1 MKKFFVS
8 VGLATAGAAA
18 FQASSMAQSSML
30 ESPKVWNVSAQL
42 DGFYDDNYATTS
54 NKKGSYGIEF
64 SPTVSADIPL
74 TQTEFGVLYT
84 YGVQWYQ
91 ERSDAG
97 QNAFDQD
104 HSFNLW
110 VDHSFNERW
119 NVKVS
124 DTVVD
129 GQEPELLNTASGSG
143 GSPYRLNGDNVVNN
157 GTVDL
162 HTDWTR
168 LFSSDLTYGNV
179 FTDYSQSGTAAAG
192 TIPAT
197 TSGGVPIPG
206 GNPITDGLYN
216 VSSGGVLG
224 TPSYAGELNRIQ
236 NSVNLDL
243 QWHLAPQTIID
254 AGYQFQIVNYT
265 GDELIGYANTQTG
278 TGVPGNF
285 PLYNGYTGT
294 AASIHAPIQYYS
306 NSRDNL
312 SHIGYVGLTEN
323 LLDSLVFAGRA
334 GFQYVDDFNDPL
346 NKSTSVDPYV
356 TLSLIYTYLPD
367 CTAQLGFTQSR
378 NATDVVTVNNQ
389 NGSITLDQESS
400 TLYAS
405 INHHI
410 TQKLLVSVIGQYA
423 NSVFDGGEY
432 ANQSDTDYNLGV
444 SANYAFTRNF
454 SANINYNFDD
464 LVSPIDMRG
473 YDRNRIS
480 IGVSVAY

>member
-42 DGFYDDNYATTS
+42 DGFYDDNYSTSSGS

-64 SPTVSADIPL
+64 SPTISADIPL

-84 YGVQWYQ
+84 YGVQWYD
-91 ERSDAG
+91 ERSQLG

-104 HSFNLW
+104 HNFNLW

-129 GQEPELLNTASGSG
+129 GQEPELLNSAAGPGVSSGTVN
-143 GSPYRLNGDNVVNN
+143 RLNGDNVINN

-179 FTDYSQSGTAAAG
+179 FADYSQSGVSTVG
-192 TIPAT
+192 PDDLGI
-197 TSGGVPIPG
+197 
-206 GNPITDGLYN
+206 YN
-216 VSSGGVLG
+216 ISSGGVVG
-224 TPSYAGELNRIQ
+224 NASYAGELNRIQ

-243 QWHLAPQTIID
+243 QWHLAPQTIIS

-265 GDELIGYANTQTG
+265 GNELIGYANMPNG
-278 TGVPGNF
+278 SGSPY
-285 PLYNGYTGT
+285 YNGYTPAVPPALGT
-294 AASIHAPIQYYS
+294 AAHAIAYYS
-306 NSRDNL
+306 NSRDNV

-334 GFQYVDDFNDPL
+334 GFQYVDDYNNPV
-346 NKSTSVDPYV
+346 NKNSSVDPYV

-367 CTAQLGFTQSR
+367 CTAQIGFTQTR

-389 NGSITLDQESS
+389 NGTITEDQESS

-405 INHHI
+405 INHHF
-410 TQKLLVSVIGQYA
+410 THKLLVTVIGQFA
-423 NSVFDGGEY
+423 NSTYDGGQY
-432 ANQSDTDYNLGV
+432 DNTADTDYSLGV

-454 SANINYNFDD
+454 SANVNYNYDD
-464 LVSPIDMRG
+464 LVSPIDTRG
-473 YDRNRIS
+473 YNRNRIS
-480 IGVSVAY
+480 IGVAVAY